1 MFVNVC
7 QALLN
12 QVARGLIHEFKVI
25 TGAIQARLLAVLP
38 VKTKPLH
45 RFQNALNKGL
55 VLSLGVGVVQPQVAY
70 PPIGLGQTKVQ
81 ANALGVSYVQMA
93 VGFRRKTGADGGMVL
108 WRLGVVRG
116 VSRAAGPAA
125 GAVGAL
131 RQVGVDQVA
140 QKIGRNGVGGHRG
153 QIVGVRAE

>member
-1 MFVNVC
+1 MAY
-7 QALLN
+7 AL
-12 QVARGLIHEFKVI
+12 
-25 TGAIQARLLAVLP
+25 
-38 VKTKPLH
+38 
-45 RFQNALNKGL
+45 
-55 VLSLGVGVVQPQVAY
+55 
-70 PPIGLGQTKVQ
+70 IGLGQSKVQ

-131 RQVGVDQVA
+131 RQVGVDEVA
-140 QKIGRNGVGGHRG
+140 QKIGGGGVGGHRV